1 MRVFIIAALT
11 ADGFIGRDSGHLA
24 DWTGKEDK
32 KIFGELTKEAGVIV
46 MGSKTHA
53 TIGRALPG
61 RRNIIYTSQPEK
73 ITAEDVETTSE
84 APAELVKRL
93 ADEGS
98 NALAVCGGASVYGMF
113 MRAGVVDELY
123 LTYVPVLFG
132 QGVPLF
138 SGELEQQLELKE
150 ETRLSDGSVLMHY
163 IVKK

>member
-32 KIFGELTKEAGVIV
+32 KIFTELTKEAGVLV
-46 MGSKTHA
+46 MGSRTHA

-61 RRNIIYTSQPEK
+61 RRNIIYTSQPGK
-73 ITAEDVETTSE
+73 ITAEGVETTSE
-84 APAELVKRL
+84 SPSELVQRL
-93 ADEGS
+93 ADEGAE
-98 NALAVCGGASVYGMF
+98 ALAVCGGASVYDMF

-123 LTYVPVLFG
+123 ITYVPVIFGRGVTLFND
-132 QGVPLF
+132 
-138 SGELEQQLELKE
+138 EMEHMLELQKE
-150 ETRLSDGSVLMHY
+150 TVLSDGSVLMHY